1 MNNDYIEI
9 ERKFFVNKIPQ
20 DLEKYESYKITQVY
34 ISKSPAIRLR
44 KIDDL
49 FFITFKYGKGIKK
62 KEFECEITKDEF
74 NALLNKAESKLIEK
88 TRYLIPLYGKYV
100 AELDIYDGF
109 LKGFV
114 NVEVEFSTLIEAENF
129 ILPDWFGK
137 DITNDV
143 KYSNSYMSF
152 YGLTDKK

>member
-49 FFITFKYGKGIKK
+49 
-62 KEFECEITKDEF
+62 
-74 NALLNKAESKLIEK
+74 L
-88 TRYLIPLYGKYV
+88 
-100 AELDIYDGF
+100 
-109 LKGFV
+109 
-114 NVEVEFSTLIEAENF
+114 
-129 ILPDWFGK
+129 
-137 DITNDV
+137 
-143 KYSNSYMSF
+143 
-152 YGLTDKK
+152 